1 MERNTPRN
9 KTRSNPDMLPRTR
22 LACRFKKRSM
32 TALPM
37 TFAQKHHDG
46 NRHGASSVL
55 VAAPPPCATPL
66 ALSALPAHR
75 VNRRGL
81 GGTHH
86 VGQSIAQSSE
96 EPVERHGGFSI
107 VTFKVPVMQ

>member
-1 MERNTPRN
+1 
-9 KTRSNPDMLPRTR
+9 MLPRMR

-55 VAAPPPCATPL
+55 VAAPPRCATLL
-66 ALSALPAHR
+66 AHGQDAHATMLPSSAKMFAKKASIYEIAM
-75 VNRRGL
+75 
-81 GGTHH
+81 
-86 VGQSIAQSSE
+86 QSLCVSDSAVLYLKNIHMLLI
-96 EPVERHGGFSI
+96 PDRY
-107 VTFKVPVMQ
+107 